1 MPFEAFLGDAR
12 KRPTGLTV
20 FGYAVSLS
28 LHGPPITL
36 FAITWLTRAL
46 LVGGGLELAEPRA
59 EVVYYQVPVQ
69 LSSIFPGMGQGAG
82 PVGGISSAGGN
93 GRDRRGSVGRSK
105 RRARRPLVAPSRTA
119 LVTVRA
125 QPVALAVG
133 DDGDDDAGVGGL
145 GGHGDGNGLGH
156 GDGMGLGRG
165 GPGGEGNGPGG
176 LAMAAARER
185 SAGKSKKADKPA
197 AEEGDEEGD
206 FGDDDESYVGTP
218 LVGRPARISMDHAA
232 YLRTYEVFPSP
243 LPDSCW
249 PPGRV
254 ANSMLV
260 EVCVTERG
268 DVSDVVIRQS
278 AGSDADTFLSSAI
291 RSWRYRPRLVMGSP
305 RPFCHPIRIV
315 YKRDIPFNR
324 RW

>member
-1 MPFEAFLGDAR
+1 
-12 KRPTGLTV
+12 
-20 FGYAVSLS
+20 
-28 LHGPPITL
+28 
-36 FAITWLTRAL
+36 
-46 LVGGGLELAEPRA
+46 
-59 EVVYYQVPVQ
+59 
-69 LSSIFPGMGQGAG
+69 
-82 PVGGISSAGGN
+82 
-93 GRDRRGSVGRSK
+93 
-105 RRARRPLVAPSRTA
+105 
-119 LVTVRA
+119 VTVRA